1 MGINREFL
9 ISVQSVLRFFMMKPP
24 FFITLQKNKC
34 NE

>member
-1 MGINREFL
+1 MEINREFL
-9 ISVQSVLRFFMMKPP
+9 ISVQSVLSFFYDETA